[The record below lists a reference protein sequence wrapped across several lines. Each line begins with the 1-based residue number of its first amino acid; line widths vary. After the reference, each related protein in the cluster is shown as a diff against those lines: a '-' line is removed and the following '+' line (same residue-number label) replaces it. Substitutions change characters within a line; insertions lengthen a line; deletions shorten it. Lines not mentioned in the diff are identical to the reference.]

1 MALRVPESKF
11 WDHFYRPKPP
21 PKPPFRP
28 SRNPN
33 RTSKSDFWPF
43 YWIWPFSHWNSHWSQ
58 KKLRTAEGVV
68 LQQKQK
74 VFRNLWTKWNNLK
87 PCRSWN
93 FNFHQNKNHPT
104 QPGWKRSRGLS
115 WSPSNYE
122 ELGWKRYFLMSEWDQ
137 NGTRTSVAIDINTR
151 LPSVAIMYPLWL
163 PHSHN
168 VADSCAFLTYFYHLS
183 HTAVTVIIQ
192 TGPSRV
198 PNLPHI

>member
-43 YWIWPFSHWNSHWSQ
+43 YWFLPFSHWNSHCNR

-74 VFRNLWTKWNNLK
+74 VFRNLWTKWNNMK
-87 PCRSWN
+87 PCRSWIN
-93 FNFHQNKNHPT
+93 QIFVIRITLTSQWQLSLTCQPVLWSSTCHLYQKAVLVVHPYTVQKLAQLCKWFT
-104 QPGWKRSRGLS
+104 QKTVLAT
-115 WSPSNYE
+115 
-122 ELGWKRYFLMSEWDQ
+122 L
-137 NGTRTSVAIDINTR
+137 
-151 LPSVAIMYPLWL
+151 
-163 PHSHN
+163 
-168 VADSCAFLTYFYHLS
+168 
-183 HTAVTVIIQ
+183 AVLI
-192 TGPSRV
+192 
-198 PNLPHI
+198 

>member
-21 PKPPFRP
+21 PKPPIRP

-43 YWIWPFSHWNSHWSQ
+43 YWFLPFSHWNSHWSQ

-104 QPGWKRSRGLS
+104 VLVWFGSFLRYSLDLRGQFQWCNLS
-115 WSPSNYE
+115 
-122 ELGWKRYFLMSEWDQ
+122 YFLREYTLPCVIEGCAEWWRWYLDLFRVGHFLKTAPKWPRMAQ
-137 NGTRTSVAIDINTR
+137 N
-151 LPSVAIMYPLWL
+151 
-163 PHSHN
+163 HHN
-168 VADSCAFLTYFYHLS
+168 GLKMALHE
-183 HTAVTVIIQ
+183 
-192 TGPSRV
+192 PKW
-198 PNLPHI
+198 P

>member
-43 YWIWPFSHWNSHWSQ
+43 YWFLPFSHWNSHCNR

-87 PCRSWN
+87 PCRNWN
-93 FNFHQNKNHPT
+93 AKFHQNKNHPIVMFIIVCGKRGSAKKWQIHT
-104 QPGWKRSRGLS
+104 Q
-115 WSPSNYE
+115 WSHF
-122 ELGWKRYFLMSEWDQ
+122 W
-137 NGTRTSVAIDINTR
+137 R
-151 LPSVAIMYPLWL
+151 LV
-163 PHSHN
+163 
-168 VADSCAFLTYFYHLS
+168 
-183 HTAVTVIIQ
+183 VTVDFDDVSLENYGQLII
-192 TGPSRV
+192 
-198 PNLPHI
+198 